1 MTVWKPLTCDCVLEY
16 DRNKNFIRAQAK
28 CSKHE
33 NLEGRRLLIRVV
45 EDNRKISKDAKPKKS
60 IWQKLRGK

>member
-33 NLEGRRLLIRVV
+33 DLEGRKLLETVV
-45 EDNRKISKDAKPKKS
+45 SDNRKISKEAKPKKGF
-60 IWQKLRGK
+60 WAKLRGK